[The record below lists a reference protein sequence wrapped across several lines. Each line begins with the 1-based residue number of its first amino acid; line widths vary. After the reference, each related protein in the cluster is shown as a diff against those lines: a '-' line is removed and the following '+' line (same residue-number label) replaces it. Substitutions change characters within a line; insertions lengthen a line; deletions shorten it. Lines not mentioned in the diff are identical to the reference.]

1 MVAEIPPK
9 IHGSRIPP
17 LYLGLSPRNKTILF
31 RPFPSMK
38 ILILLHVHSL
48 LSLLYDGWADA
59 ESTGGLIHLW
69 KQVVIIIIFVVIIII
84 FVVVIIIVIII
95 FVVVVIIAI
104 IISVIFIAI
113 DLHLEVGLILVSIPI
128 R

>member
-1 MVAEIPPK
+1 
-9 IHGSRIPP
+9 
-17 LYLGLSPRNKTILF
+17 
-31 RPFPSMK
+31 MK

-48 LSLLYDGWADA
+48 LSLLYEGWADA

-84 FVVVIIIVIII
+84 FIVVTIVIIIIVII
-95 FVVVVIIAI
+95 V
-104 IISVIFIAI
+104 AI
-113 DLHLEVGLILVSIPI
+113 DLHVEEGLILVSIPT

>member
-1 MVAEIPPK
+1 
-9 IHGSRIPP
+9 
-17 LYLGLSPRNKTILF
+17 
-31 RPFPSMK
+31 MK

-48 LSLLYDGWADA
+48 LSLLYEGWADA

-84 FVVVIIIVIII
+84 FVVVIII
-95 FVVVVIIAI
+95 AI

>member
-1 MVAEIPPK
+1 M
-9 IHGSRIPP
+9 
-17 LYLGLSPRNKTILF
+17 KT
-31 RPFPSMK
+31 
-38 ILILLHVHSL
+38 LILLHVHSL
-48 LSLLYDGWADA
+48 LSLLYEGWADA

-95 FVVVVIIAI
+95 VTIIVIIIFVVVIIIAI